1 MSTPVGPLE
10 VTGGTG
16 GVDAHYDDVE
26 RLARLHDVLGAW
38 LLEAAADD
46 ALLVLDADLLA
57 SAVLAPRTFVRAEAA
72 VLDATGLPRGLLGTA
87 LEVEAQAWVLATV
100 VGSYRA
106 ADEARRAAIEALQY
120 ALGFTLGRH
129 LLPLGGVALGVGGGL
144 VLLQRTR
151 PSLPDRTGHDLVP
164 LVEQHPAAVELLAGT
179 GGGLL
184 DGLATTS
191 VGGPVL
197 ALLGIRGFHP
207 DTAAAARDLGR
218 LLYGDHR
225 GVLDPAYDG
234 RIEHDAPHAVADL
247 LADLDATSDG
257 DPGVITVQR
266 LHGEEPRWIVHLPGT
281 DSFTDR
287 GAIRG
292 TAANLDLVAGEDTAY
307 AEAVLAALTDAGV
320 GPDEP
325 VLVAGH
331 SQGGLQAAALAANP
345 EHGFRVTHV
354 VTVGAPVATT
364 DLPDDVAVLS
374 LENSADVVPL
384 LEGAPNGDD
393 AHHVTVSVEVATGDL
408 VANHD
413 LAVYGRIA
421 AAVDRSDD
429 PSVRAA
435 VRSLSDAGFLA
446 PPGDDVPSETFTY
459 RTRLGEMVRAP
470 GIPALEGIAS

>member
-1 MSTPVGPLE
+1 MSAPVGPLE

-16 GVDAHYDDVE
+16 GIDARYDDVE
-26 RLARLHDVLGAW
+26 RLARFHDGLGTW
-38 LLEAAADD
+38 LRKAAADD
-46 ALLVLDADLLA
+46 ALVVLDADLLA
-57 SAVLAPRTFVRAEAA
+57 SAVLAPRSFVRAEAA
-72 VLDATGLPRGLLGTA
+72 VLEATGMPRGLLGTA
-87 LEVEAQAWVLATV
+87 LEVEAQALLLATV
-100 VGSYRA
+100 VSCYRA
-106 ADEARRAAIEALQY
+106 ADEAQRAAVEALQY

-129 LLPLGGVALGVGGGL
+129 LLPLGGAALAAGGGL
-144 VLLQRTR
+144 VVLQHSS
-151 PSLPDRTGHDLVP
+151 PALADRTERDLVS
-164 LVEQHPAAVELLAGT
+164 LLEHNPAAVELLAGT

-191 VGGPVL
+191 AGGPVL

-225 GVLDPAYDG
+225 GGLDPAYDG
-234 RIEHDAPHAVADL
+234 RITHDAPRAVADL
-247 LADLDATSDG
+247 LADLDATADG

-266 LHGEEPRWIVHLPGT
+266 LHGDEPRWVVHLPGT
-281 DSFTDR
+281 DSFTDP

-307 AEAVLAALTDAGV
+307 AEAVLAALVDAGV
-320 GPDEP
+320 GPGEP

-331 SQGGLQAAALAANP
+331 SQGGLQAAALAADP
-345 EHGFRVTHV
+345 DHGFRITHV
-354 VTVGAPVATT
+354 VTAGAPVATT

-384 LEGAPNGDD
+384 LEGAPNRDG
-393 AHHVTVSVEVATGDL
+393 ARHVTVSVEVATGDL
-408 VANHD
+408 VGNHD
-413 LAVYGRIA
+413 LTVYGRIA
-421 AAVDRSDD
+421 TAVDRSDH

-446 PPGDDVPSETFTY
+446 PPGADVPSETFTY
-459 RTRLGEMVRAP
+459 RTRLGEVVRPP
-470 GIPALEGIAS
+470 GIPGLEGIAS

>member
-1 MSTPVGPLE
+1 MSTLSGPLE
-10 VTGGTG
+10 VTGGAG

-26 RLARLHDVLGAW
+26 RLARLHEALGTRVR
-38 LLEAAADD
+38 EAAADD
-46 ALLVLDADLLA
+46 GLLALDVDLLA
-57 SAVLAPRTFVRAEAA
+57 SAVLAPRTFVEAEAA

-87 LEVEAQAWVLATV
+87 LEVEAQALVLTTV
-100 VGSYRA
+100 VGAYRA
-106 ADEARRAAIEALQY
+106 ADEARRAALESLQY
-120 ALGFTLGRH
+120 ALGFTVGRH
-129 LLPLGGVALGVGGGL
+129 APPMAGAALAVGAGL
-144 VLLQRTR
+144 VLLQHTD
-151 PSLPDRTGHDLVP
+151 PSSADLVRRD
-164 LVEQHPAAVELLAGT
+164 LVTVVEQHPAAVELLAGT

-184 DGLATTS
+184 DGLATTPA
-191 VGGPVL
+191 GGPVL

-225 GVLDPAYDG
+225 GVLDPTYDG
-234 RIEHDAPHAVADL
+234 RIEHDAPHGVTDL

-257 DPGVITVQR
+257 DPGVVTVQR
-266 LHGEEPRWIVHLPGT
+266 LHGDEPRWIVHLPGT
-281 DSFTDR
+281 DSFTDP

-292 TAANLDLVAGEDTAY
+292 SAANLDLVAGEDTAY

-320 GPDEP
+320 GPDDP
-325 VLVAGH
+325 VLVTGH
-331 SQGGLQAAALAANP
+331 SQGGLQAAALAADP
-345 EHGFRVTHV
+345 ERAFRITHV

-384 LEGAPNGDD
+384 LEGAANRDD

-413 LAVYGRIA
+413 LAVYGQIA
-421 AAVDRSDD
+421 TAVDHSDD

-435 VRSLSDAGFLA
+435 VRSLVDAGFLA
-446 PPGDDVPSETFTY
+446 PPDDEVPSETFTY
-459 RTRLGEMVRAP
+459 RTLLGERVRPP
-470 GIPALEGIAS
+470 GIPDLEDIGS